1 MFDAYLAYIDMLS
14 HKFDVIDTSDIVSVA
29 QYILVV
35 EKETGKARIHQIL
48 EEKKWPLLH
57 YFCILF
63 LQQFFSA

>member
-48 EEKKWPLLH
+48 EEKK
-57 YFCILF
+57 
-63 LQQFFSA
+63 